1 MTVPPGGPY
10 GQDPYGQ
17 DPYGANPYGQQPYW
31 GGQPQGQPQGPPPGQ
46 PQGPPAG
53 SYPYPPPGGQYPP
66 GTDPYGASG
75 GQYPPGADP
84 YGAPGGQ
91 YPPGTDPY
99 GYPPQQ
105 YGPPGQPG
113 WQPGGYP
120 PGPPPSNSKLPW
132 LIVAGI
138 AVLGAIVLVVILV
151 VSLQGNGN
159 ESPTAG
165 PSGTTSA
172 GTSAPDT
179 SMQTA
184 TDCTPNVSGG
194 NKPTGD
200 TVSAGKLSFP
210 ASVAPGWQ
218 PYVDDQNPNL
228 IDAVGLGAEVPNA
241 SQWMMQVEV
250 AVTNFVT
257 SMDVNAQASKLMD
270 CVANGP
276 GYIQNNPT
284 LGPKKTSST
293 TVDGVKAARVDAD
306 ITIADTTRG
315 VKGDTVTIIA
325 VDTKPV
331 TIFLGATAI
340 GDKGS
345 AAIVDKVIASLKV
358 SKK

>member
-17 DPYGANPYGQQPYW
+17 DPYGTNPYGQQPYW
-31 GGQPQGQPQGPPPGQ
+31 GGQPQGQPPGQPQGPPPGQ
-46 PQGPPAG
+46 PQGPPPG

-66 GTDPYGASG
+66 GTDPYGV
-75 GQYPPGADP
+75 PG
-84 YGAPGGQ
+84 
-91 YPPGTDPY
+91 

-105 YGPPGQPG
+105 FGPPGQPG
-113 WQPGGYP
+113 WQQGGYP
-120 PGPPPSNSKLPW
+120 PGPPPSGGNSKLPW

-138 AVLGAIVLVVILV
+138 AVLGVIVLVVILV
-151 VSLQGNGN
+151 VSLKGNGN
-159 ESPTAG
+159 DSPTAG

-172 GTSAPDT
+172 ATSAPDT

-210 ASVAPGWQ
+210 TSVAPGWQ
-218 PYVDDQNPNL
+218 PYVDDQNPNM

-257 SMDVNAQASKLMD
+257 SMDVTAQASKLMD

-276 GYIQNNPT
+276 GYVQSNPT
-284 LGPKKTSST
+284 LGPKKTSSM

-306 ITIADTTRG
+306 VTIADTTRG

-340 GDKGS
+340 GDKAS

>member
-1 MTVPPGGPY
+1 MTVPPSGPY

-31 GGQPQGQPQGPPPGQ
+31 GGQPQGQPPAPPQGPPPGQ
-46 PQGPPAG
+46 PG
-53 SYPYPPPGGQYPP
+53 SYPYPPPGGQYPQ
-66 GTDPYGASG
+66 GTDPYGV
-75 GQYPPGADP
+75 PG
-84 YGAPGGQ
+84 
-91 YPPGTDPY
+91 

-105 YGPPGQPG
+105 FGPPGQPG

-120 PGPPPSNSKLPW
+120 PGPPPSGGNSKLPW

-138 AVLGAIVLVVILV
+138 AVLGVIVLVVILV
-151 VSLQGNGN
+151 VSLGSRGN

-172 GTSAPDT
+172 ATSGPET

-210 ASVAPGWQ
+210 TSAAPGWQ

-276 GYIQNNPT
+276 GYVQSNPT
-284 LGPKKTSST
+284 LGPKKTSSM

-306 ITIADTTRG
+306 VTIADTTRG

-340 GDKGS
+340 GDTAS
-345 AAIVDKVIASLKV
+345 AAIVDKVIATLKV

>member
-1 MTVPPGGPY
+1 
-10 GQDPYGQ
+10 
-17 DPYGANPYGQQPYW
+17 
-31 GGQPQGQPQGPPPGQ
+31 
-46 PQGPPAG
+46 
-53 SYPYPPPGGQYPP
+53 
-66 GTDPYGASG
+66 
-75 GQYPPGADP
+75 
-84 YGAPGGQ
+84 
-91 YPPGTDPY
+91 
-99 GYPPQQ
+99 
-105 YGPPGQPG
+105 
-113 WQPGGYP
+113 
-120 PGPPPSNSKLPW
+120 LPW

-138 AVLGAIVLVVILV
+138 AVLGVIVLVVILV
-151 VSLQGNGN
+151 VSLGSKGD

-172 GTSAPDT
+172 ATSVPET

-276 GYIQNNPT
+276 GYVQSNPT
-284 LGPKKTSST
+284 LGPKKTSSL
-293 TVDGVKAARVDAD
+293 TVDGIKAARVDAD
-306 ITIADTTRG
+306 VTIADTTRG

-340 GDKGS
+340 GDKAS